1 MNFMKCPKCSSI
13 NVILNVLYEVLD
25 EPPYKC
31 LTCGYGLDTK
41 DEKESKLHLSSLYGT
56 MLSKERRDNPMQ
68 DIISVYTFVKRY
80 LVSSQK
86 IVVLDAELDYV
97 YFKGRARDVKD
108 IDAFKLRLLR
118 VEPDATGIFKDYLL
132 LLV

>member
-1 MNFMKCPKCSSI
+1 MNFIKCPKCGSGVVDI
-13 NVILNVLYEVLD
+13 PFYE
-25 EPPYKC
+25 C
-31 LTCGYGLDTK
+31 LACGHRFDTK
-41 DEKESKLHLSSLYGT
+41 NDTKAKLHLASAYGT
-56 MLSKERRDNPMQ
+56 MLSQERRDNPMQ

-118 VEPDATGIFKDYLL
+118 IEPSATGIFKDYLL